1 MFDLSIWEIL
11 IVILG
16 AIIFLKPEDFP
27 VVIRAV
33 AKIFRK
39 IKNFSAEIYNLIFE
53 DEIIKDVVKTT
64 KIIGDDG
71 KEHIAYDVNEIL
83 SNDKNNLKK

>member
-11 IVILG
+11 IVVLG

-27 VVIRAV
+27 EVIRAI

-39 IKNFSAEIYNLIFE
+39 IKNYSTEIYNLIFE
-53 DEIIKDVVKTT
+53 DEIIKETIKTT

-71 KEHIAYDVNEIL
+71 KEHLAYDVNEIL
-83 SNDKNNLKK
+83 PKDKDKI